1 MKLVI
6 YSLAI
11 LLLILAA
18 PLLRKV
24 KVEYHTLDRLSPR
37 TAIQVW
43 VLYIVL
49 VVLAIWSALLRL
61 WPIPLA
67 NWLAVA
73 GGTILLIAG
82 AALSAA
88 GIATF
93 GSLERMSGTKT
104 DRLITDGIYRWSRH
118 PQNVGLGVALVGAA
132 LVGRSAFTLLLAGLF
147 WMLFRIYLPM
157 EETFLRRTFGDA
169 YQRYRAETSPY
180 FAPPKKLS

>member
-24 KVEYHTLDRLSPR
+24 KVEYRTLDRLSPR

-49 VVLAIWSALLRL
+49 VVLAIWSALLTL
-61 WPIPLA
+61 WSIPLA

-104 DRLITDGIYRWSRH
+104 DRLITNGIYRWSRH

-132 LVGRSAFTLLLAGLF
+132 LIGRSAFTLLLAGLF
-147 WMLFRIYLPM
+147 WILFRIYLPM
-157 EETFLRRTFGDA
+157 EEAFLRRTFGDA

-180 FAPPKKLS
+180 FAPPKELS